1 MACSCNS
8 PFQSPWACPDQTD
21 PFGLAPEN
29 PLKVVVLDTQTNQV
43 RELLPHETP
52 PKFPNCGTSCGPN
65 IGQLPTSKVMQDAYL
80 ELVTRLRALEEKYC
94 NCICGDP
101 APAPEPT
108 PVPTPE
114 PVEQVPDSW
123 RTNVI
128 EPEIPSPL
136 DAYGILVD
144 IPKDYDLVSI
154 KIAVKCDSYLEGDFG
169 FDYSAAMQSLGNSAT
184 VMLYHTNKVT
194 NWEEY
199 NESEDTYNDRTT
211 VTFDVTLASP
221 VQGTPL
227 SSYLGNDVTQI
238 RIGTRSYMY
247 GITRVQVLVTA
258 DRRELIE
265 SSINLYSPA

>member
-1 MACSCNS
+1 MSCNCNS
-8 PFQSPWACPDQTD
+8 PFQSPWACPDQSD
-21 PFGLAPEN
+21 PWAVPPEN
-29 PLKVVVLDTQTNQV
+29 PLKVAVFDSTTNTV
-43 RELLPHETP
+43 RALLPHETP
-52 PKFPNCGTSCGPN
+52 PSSGCSGTPMN

-101 APAPEPT
+101 APTPE
-108 PVPTPE
+108 PTPE

-154 KIAVKCDSYLEGDFG
+154 KITVNCDSYLEGDFG

-194 NWEEY
+194 NWQEY

-211 VTFDVTLASP
+211 LTFDVTLASP

-247 GITRVQVLVTA
+247 GIIRVQALVTA
-258 DRRELIE
+258 DKRELIE
-265 SSINLYSPA
+265 SSINFYSPA